1 MSHSR
6 NETLGW
12 QEQRGCRND
21 LRQAGLSVL
30 GTVLHCIFL
39 QYTPGAW
46 TATKCHEVVAS
57 TPFFVGITVVTLD
70 VTGRSLPPKGQLNKS
85 WAKIAL
91 YGKNCALCQQGPNLR
106 KNCAPHDRNF
116 PWGGDYVVT
125 NVCGHLFAGG
135 SCCMSIAPAVVAD
148 KDQREAVTH
157 RKCQESD
164 WSPQHG
170 NSTERTNS
178 GKRGAVLQIIQLG
191 CWRIDRRLTHCLS
204 LHLQLANSE
213 VWSWYARR
221 EY

>member
-1 MSHSR
+1 MQK
-6 NETLGW
+6 W
-12 QEQRGCRND
+12 P
-21 LRQAGLSVL
+21 A
-30 GTVLHCIFL
+30 
-39 QYTPGAW
+39 
-46 TATKCHEVVAS
+46 
-57 TPFFVGITVVTLD
+57 
-70 VTGRSLPPKGQLNKS
+70 TGRLISFRDS
-85 WAKIAL
+85 IAL
-91 YGKNCALCQQGPNLR
+91 HLSAVYSWRLNGHKV
-106 KNCAPHDRNF
+106 
-116 PWGGDYVVT
+116 PWGGSIYALLRRDNSCHVGRYWSIPSAQRAAEQKLSKNCTVRQKLRTMSARPKFAEKLCTTISQFSGGRDYVVT

-164 WSPQHG
+164 WSPPHG